1 MTEAIKSRHE
11 ILADMFAMYGTTT
24 PMDIGEQPKHRRT
37 VTEMTQSIHENIQEA
52 IEYLNSKSSIQKVR
66 SKECKRFHIM
76 RKTKNQIAIKITYG
90 GNKRSISKAF
100 KESFY
105 TTIGEAVDFLNK
117 FDEYLVG
124 GVFEPELTDLLQELQ
139 NNAAH
144 AREAKEKKKAE
155 NIQQRKEIVEYV
167 RPNVV
172 ALIEKRDE
180 KVG

>member
-1 MTEAIKSRHE
+1 MGPKNRLIKT
-11 ILADMFAMYGTTT
+11 DT
-24 PMDIGEQPKHRRT
+24 
-37 VTEMTQSIHENIQEA
+37 
-52 IEYLNSKSSIQKVR
+52 
-66 SKECKRFHIM
+66 
-76 RKTKNQIAIKITYG
+76 
-90 GNKRSISKAF
+90 F

-117 FDEYLVG
+117 FNEYLVG

-155 NIQQRKEIVEYV
+155 NIQQRKEIVEYA